1 MKNFLS
7 HTFLSQV
14 VFTLIFSCSNVL
26 ETEPIYYVEYT
37 LSVTAGKGGSVYPN
51 TGTYEDGTV
60 ITLRANPDQGYKFDR
75 WKGTW
80 KDNRPD
86 QCGKGGVPREILS
99 SSSRYCHITMVMDSN
114 KNIQAYF
121 SKLE

>member
-14 VFTLIFSCSNVL
+14 VFRLIFSCSNVL

-37 LSVTAGKGGSVYPN
+37 LSVTAGEGGSVYPN
-51 TGTYEDGTV
+51 TGTYVEGTV
-60 ITLRANPDQGYKFDR
+60 ITLTANPDQGYKFNR
-75 WKGTW
+75 WKGTY

-86 QCGKGGVPREILS
+86 QCGKGEVPREILS

>member
-1 MKNFLS
+1 MKNFLF

-14 VFTLIFSCSNVL
+14 VFTSIFSCSNVL
-26 ETEPIYYVEYT
+26 ETEPIYYIEYT
-37 LSVTAGKGGSVYPN
+37 LIVTAGEGGSVYPN
-51 TGTYEDGTV
+51 TGTYLEGTV
-60 ITLRANPDQGYKFDR
+60 ITLTANPNQGYKFDR

-99 SSSRYCHITMVMDSN
+99 SSSRSCHITMVMDSN

>member
-1 MKNFLS
+1 MLLPEKEG
-7 HTFLSQV
+7 QYIQ
-14 VFTLIFSCSNVL
+14 TLAC
-26 ETEPIYYVEYT
+26 VE
-37 LSVTAGKGGSVYPN
+37 
-51 TGTYEDGTV
+51 GTV
-60 ITLRANPDQGYKFDR
+60 ITIRANPDQGYKFDR

-86 QCGKGGVPREILS
+86 QFGKGGVPREISS

>member
-14 VFTLIFSCSNVL
+14 VFRLIFSCSNVL

-37 LSVTAGKGGSVYPN
+37 LSVTAGEGGSVYPN
-51 TGTYEDGTV
+51 TGTYVEGTV
-60 ITLRANPDQGYKFDR
+60 ITLTANPDQGYKFDR
-75 WKGTW
+75 WKGTY

-86 QCGKGGVPREILS
+86 QCGKGEVPREILS

-114 KNIQAYF
+114 KNNQAYF

>member
-37 LSVTAGKGGSVYPN
+37 LSVTAGEGGSVYPN
-51 TGTYEDGTV
+51 TGAYVEGTV
-60 ITLRANPDQGYKFDR
+60 ITLTANPDQG
-75 WKGTW
+75 
-80 KDNRPD
+80 
-86 QCGKGGVPREILS
+86 LS
-99 SSSRYCHITMVMDSN
+99 LIHI
-114 KNIQAYF
+114 
-121 SKLE
+121 

>member
-14 VFTLIFSCSNVL
+14 VFRLIFSCSNVL

-37 LSVTAGKGGSVYPN
+37 LSVTAGEGGSVYPN
-51 TGTYEDGTV
+51 TGTYVEGTV
-60 ITLRANPDQGYKFDR
+60 ITLTANPDQGYKFDR
-75 WKGTW
+75 WKGTY

-86 QCGKGGVPREILS
+86 QCGKGEVPREILS